1 MVRPMTHG
9 EGKIRV
15 QTAASFGIT
24 GDPSKEAC
32 VVSGYLT
39 SLFLFIKIGLTY
51 GLSYWMV
58 IVKENLSK
66 ENLLYGSLRVQF
78 ILSRSLV
85 PNHFWFKTK
94 ANIRRKKKK
103 KILKCLFILQEQNLP
118 QGIVESIILSP
129 TGVWQGCYMSPGLRE
144 KTSKV
149 LFFFLFSHFQT
160 SHL

>member
-1 MVRPMTHG
+1 M
-9 EGKIRV
+9 
-15 QTAASFGIT
+15 
-24 GDPSKEAC
+24 
-32 VVSGYLT
+32 VSGYLT

-103 KILKCLFILQEQNLP
+103 KHFEVFVYFTRTKSTLGNSGKYNPFSHRGVVGVLY
-118 QGIVESIILSP
+118 ESRPERKDKQSAF
-129 TGVWQGCYMSPGLRE
+129 
-144 KTSKV
+144 
-149 LFFFLFSHFQT
+149 FFFLFSHFQT